1 MEHKWPHRNAL
12 EDLGQRVRALRVL
25 RDLQQ
30 REVAARAGISPGT
43 VIRFER
49 TGRASLDSAFRI
61 AYVLGAESGFDRL
74 FEAPPY
80 RSLDE
85 ALARPARPE
94 RRRVRR
100 PR

>member
-1 MEHKWPHRNAL
+1 MDHKQLHREAL
-12 EDLGQRVRALRVL
+12 EALGTRVRALRVL

-30 REVAARAGISPGT
+30 REVAARAGVSPGT
-43 VIRFER
+43 VIRLER
-49 TGRASLDSAFRI
+49 TGRASLDSALRI
-61 AYVLGAESGFDRL
+61 AYVLGAEAGFDRL

-85 ALARPARPE
+85 ALARPAVRE

-100 PR
+100 RR